1 MKIFLIIIVWITFL
15 IGLVLIKATERVR
28 LVNVTATTLE
38 GRPLDSLLQTLLS
51 PNFIFE
57 NIDKIRVDAN
67 ENLKVSANVKLFGIR
82 ESSLTDRTDIKF
94 HGRADVSKRH
104 KIVIAVKQSNLDLLE
119 DLVNDISDPDSDN
132 FGKVKTR
139 DEIVAITNHIEAS
152 EHIIRYLNRHWREK
166 GHVVIERSA
175 FGEYISGESNNHSRL
190 LSLSLSL
197 TYNYFSNSNCPD

>member
-1 MKIFLIIIVWITFL
+1 MKISLIIIWINFL
-15 IGLVLIKATERVR
+15 IVLVLIKATERVR
-28 LVNVTATTLE
+28 LVNVTGGRQLE
-38 GRPLDSLLQTLLS
+38 SLLQTLLS

-57 NIDKIRVDAN
+57 NIDKIHVDVN
-67 ENLKVSANVKLFGIR
+67 ENPKVSANVKLFGIR

-152 EHIIRYLNRHWREK
+152 EHIIGYLNRHWREK

-175 FGEYISGESNNHSRL
+175 FGEYISGESNNHSKL